1 MAMAIY
7 PLSLLDQ
14 NRPAITNEAQLTDGP
29 TMSLEVRVFAS
40 TQLATAFFGLVLS
53 FFYTLYLWYAALTGL
68 YQVDTYNGLLI
79 EENPRKKLQRAS
91 KMTLKEQV
99 LVLFGTTD
107 LLEIFDSWQY
117 DSRPLPLKGLEWT
130 FLQSEGGI
138 TTSDEEEEF
147 ERLLWTYLKM

>member
-1 MAMAIY
+1 MRI
-7 PLSLLDQ
+7 L
-14 NRPAITNEAQLTDGP
+14 
-29 TMSLEVRVFAS
+29 AS
-40 TQLATAFFGLVLS
+40 SQLAMAFFGLVLS
-53 FFYTLYLWYAALTGL
+53 FFYTLYIWYAALTGL
-68 YQVDTYNGLLI
+68 YQVDTYNGMLI

-147 ERLLWTYLKM
+147 ERLL